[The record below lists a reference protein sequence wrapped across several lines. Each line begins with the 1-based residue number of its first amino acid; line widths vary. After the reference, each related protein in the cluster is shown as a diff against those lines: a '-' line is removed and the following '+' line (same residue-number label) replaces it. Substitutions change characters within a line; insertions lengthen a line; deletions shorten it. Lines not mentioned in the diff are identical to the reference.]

1 MARTT
6 RSRLYRALAIS
17 AAAGLA
23 VTMSAGTAVA
33 GNGHGHGPGQGHG
46 KGHGKGHG
54 HGQGPG
60 HGQGHGPGKD
70 RTTDIQILSFNDFHG
85 NLEAPGGSS
94 GRLTTT
100 YTETETDG
108 VFSAS
113 PTTVNAGGVEYL
125 ATHLKQA
132 RQGHRNSVTVAA
144 GDLVGASPLL
154 SAAFHDE
161 PTIEAMNALGLEA
174 SAVGNHEFDEGYKEI
189 QRLAAGGCIDDG
201 EGENNQNSCAAHEFE
216 GADFTYL
223 AANVKYAGTNE
234 TILPPY
240 WIKNFK
246 GGAKIAF
253 IGMTLKDTPT
263 IVTKSGVEGLEFTDE
278 AETANALVPVLKRR
292 GVNAIVVLIHQ
303 GGTPATTTYTAEHGT
318 YDVAPPFDATCST
331 ETKDGVKGAQL
342 MDDSPILD
350 ISRRLSPEID
360 MVISGHTHQPYVCSQ
375 PDPAGHERLITSAS
389 SFGRLYTE
397 TNLTYDL
404 RKRDIVRSSVEGS
417 NMVVT
422 RDVTPDATETGIIAL
437 YNELVQ
443 PIANKVIG
451 QIAATSLPKTSS
463 SDPETSLGR
472 LIADAQLND
481 PSVAPSGQPTPQI
494 AFMNPGGI
502 RADLTAA
509 ANGDVTY
516 GAAFTVQPFNN
527 YVVSMDMTGQ
537 QIFDLLEQQYS
548 GNNASAPKL
557 LQVSEGF
564 TYTLDLSAPA
574 GSKVDDSTVMLNG
587 VPIEADTTYRVVA
600 NSFLSDG
607 GDNFPAFAEATNKL
621 IGGLD
626 IDAFANYLTANS
638 PYSPIETDRITIV
651 G

>member
-1 MARTT
+1 MT
-6 RSRLYRALAIS
+6 RSTRTRLRRALAAS

-23 VTMSAGTAVA
+23 VAMSAGTASA
-33 GNGHGHGPGQGHG
+33 YGGPSH
-46 KGHGKGHG
+46 GHGKGHG
-54 HGQGPG
+54 HGHG
-60 HGQGHGPGKD
+60 HHSPK
-70 RTTDIQILSFNDFHG
+70 TTDIQILSFNDFHG
-85 NLEAPGGSS
+85 NLEPPSGSS
-94 GRLTTT
+94 GRLTTG
-100 YTETETDG
+100 YTETQDPVTSL
-108 VFSAS
+108 FSATA
-113 PTTVNAGGVEYL
+113 TTVDAGGVEYL

-132 RQGHRNSVTVAA
+132 RKGQRNTVTVAA
-144 GDLVGASPLL
+144 GDIVGASPLL

-189 QRLAAGGCIDDG
+189 QRLAKGGCIADG
-201 EGENNQNSCAAHEFE
+201 DGENNQNSCAAHRFA
-216 GADFTYL
+216 GADFAYL
-223 AANVKYAGTNE
+223 AANVKYTGTNK

-240 WIKNFK
+240 WIKSFS

-263 IVTKSGVEGLEFTDE
+263 IVTKAGVEGLTFTDE
-278 AETANALVPVLKRR
+278 AATANALVPVLRKK

-331 ETKDGVKGAQL
+331 ETVNGVKGAQL
-342 MDDSPILD
+342 TDDSPILD
-350 ISRRLSPEID
+350 ISRKLSPAID
-360 MVISGHTHQPYVCSQ
+360 MVISGHTHQPYICSQ
-375 PDPAGHERLITSAS
+375 PDPAGHQRLITSAS
-389 SFGRLYTE
+389 SFGRLFTE

-417 NMVVT
+417 NMVVS
-422 RDVTPDATETGIIAL
+422 RDVTPDVRESKIIAL
-437 YNELVQ
+437 YKQLVE

-451 QIAATSLPKTSS
+451 QISAASMPKTSS

-472 LIADAQLND
+472 LIADAQLHD
-481 PSVAPSGQPTPQI
+481 PSVIPSGGATPQI

-502 RADLTAA
+502 RADLVADA
-509 ANGDVTY
+509 SGNITY

-527 YVVSMDMTGQ
+527 YVVSFDMTGQ

-548 GNNASAPKL
+548 GNNASSPKL

-587 VPIEADTTYRVVA
+587 EPIDAGTTYRVVA

-607 GDNFPAFAEATNKL
+607 GDNFPAFAAGTNKY

-626 IDAFANYLTANS
+626 IDAFASYLTASS
-638 PYSPIETDRITIV
+638 PYTPIDTDRITIV
-651 G
+651 S